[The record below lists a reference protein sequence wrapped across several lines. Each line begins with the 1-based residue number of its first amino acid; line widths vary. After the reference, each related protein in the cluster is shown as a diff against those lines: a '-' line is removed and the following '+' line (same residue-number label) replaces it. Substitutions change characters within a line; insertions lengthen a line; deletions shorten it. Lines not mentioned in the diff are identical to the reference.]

1 MDLAVISQKVDDKLY
16 QNFHQLE
23 CDLRLI
29 VNNSEQ
35 YNGEFNGFTTN
46 SKAVW
51 RLFRRLT
58 KKYLNHDLS
67 VEDQE
72 AFIFPPRINYAK
84 KRDSSSVDPK
94 KRKKQKKS
102 SKFQALELL
111 YNATQDSIESTFQR
125 FAFSPAS
132 DSENKQ
138 LNENLPKKYQFAADK
153 PAGFYNEAFANLNN
167 YSYQDGFYT
176 EENRNENLVFK
187 SLNEWNKQL
196 DEDGLSIVLPDKT
209 IFVNYSPVDV
219 NWLTNFPNDQ
229 PPYKTVFN
237 ETLFQKPIDGQLYN
251 GQLII
256 NRHST
261 HCRKE
266 KSLRGRKAKASTRSR
281 AKESKTSEKCS
292 EKSSEKSEKNGKDS
306 RATPEDC
313 KMLVDKERK
322 EDLSEKNSSDKD
334 DSKSLF
340 EDNSLASAGQ
350 IDQNDLPQVKVEP
363 QDEDLEAKEEHL
375 VNETKQI
382 DLNEKNSRRN
392 GEGSSR
398 DSQTNNQAN
407 GQANSQASS
416 QTNGHENVQGELKQ
430 KKRLVI
436 KLSKLNN
443 DWKPINLNGSHDSN
457 QSGSSS
463 DSSSDSSCSS
473 SCSCDSDSNWKLESN
488 LNRKNSRTKASV
500 DSSAIKWV
508 KKSLRNT
515 SSSFKQKS
523 SLH

>member
-1 MDLAVISQKVDDKLY
+1 MIANRDAWPFREAVKEKDAPNYFEIIKTPIDLQVISEKVDEKAY

-51 RLFRRLT
+51 RLFRKLT

-67 VEDQE
+67 VEDHE

-84 KRDSSSVDPK
+84 KRDASSIDQK
-94 KRKKQKKS
+94 KKLKKQKKS

-138 LNENLPKKYQFAADK
+138 LNENLPKKYQFTSEK
-153 PAGFYNEAFANLNN
+153 PSGFYNEQLANLDH

-187 SLNEWNKQL
+187 SLNEWNKQI

-229 PPYKTVFN
+229 PHYKTVFN
-237 ETLFQKPIDGQLYN
+237 ETLFQKPIDGQLHN

-256 NRHST
+256 NRHSL
-261 HCRKE
+261 HCKKE
-266 KSLRGRKAKASTRSR
+266 KSSRGRKGRAGSR
-281 AKESKTSEKCS
+281 RRANDSKTS
-292 EKSSEKSEKNGKDS
+292 NGKNS
-306 RATPEDC
+306 RTNSEDC
-313 KMLVDKERK
+313 EMSVDEERNGDEERK
-322 EDLSEKNSSDKD
+322 VDDEKVDEKDGKVEEEENNFLGKDNLVEKNS
-334 DSKSLF
+334 L
-340 EDNSLASAGQ
+340 NSVGLASDGLASDGLASDGLVKAGRIQ
-350 IDQNDLPQVKVEP
+350 ADSILSEHVKKEPLP
-363 QDEDLEAKEEHL
+363 DDDLETKEEHL
-375 VNETKQI
+375 VKETKQI
-382 DLNEKNSRRN
+382 DLNESHSQENHSQKN
-392 GEGSSR
+392 GESG
-398 DSQTNNQAN
+398 
-407 GQANSQASS
+407 
-416 QTNGHENVQGELKQ
+416 Q
-430 KKRLVI
+430 KKRLIVRL

-443 DWKPINLNGSHDSN
+443 DWKPISLNGSQEKDSN

-463 DSSSDSSCSS
+463 DSLSDSSTCCSS
-473 SCSCDSDSNWKLESN
+473 SCSSDSDS
-488 LNRKNSRTKASV
+488 
-500 DSSAIKWV
+500 
-508 KKSLRNT
+508 
-515 SSSFKQKS
+515 
-523 SLH
+523 